1 MLHMEY
7 IKRHNIRE
15 RTLYGIFSRQIASNL
30 DLSQY
35 LSHKYKSHKCNNAI
49 SSNKYK
55 PDTTLYTVVAKMDYI
70 LDGIFGFKLK
80 ID

>member
-1 MLHMEY
+1 MMNT
-7 IKRHNIRE
+7 RAPD
-15 RTLYGIFSRQIASNL
+15 GA
-30 DLSQY
+30 
-35 LSHKYKSHKCNNAI
+35 NNAI

-55 PDTTLYTVVAKMDYI
+55 PDTTTYTVVAKMDYI